1 MEFDDL
7 DSLKEALEFNRAV
20 SEDSELVSC
29 KPNHFPR
36 CCTYQLKLKN
46 FGKVEGWPRSL

>member
-20 SEDSELVSC
+20 SEVVSSAI
-29 KPNHFPR
+29 PP
-36 CCTYQLKLKN
+36 TSKL
-46 FGKVEGWPRSL
+46 